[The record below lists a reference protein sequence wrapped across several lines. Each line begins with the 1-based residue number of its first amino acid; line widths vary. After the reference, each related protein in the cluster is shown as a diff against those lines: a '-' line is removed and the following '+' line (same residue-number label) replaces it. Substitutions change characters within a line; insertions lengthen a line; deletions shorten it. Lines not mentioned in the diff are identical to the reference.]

1 MRKIIKTKDLN
12 LTDTIEDYL
21 EKKLASLEKF
31 LSDFNQESIITE
43 IEVGRTTRHHQT
55 GDIFRA
61 EINLSINGKLFRV
74 ESERDDL
81 YAAIDEV
88 RDDLEQE
95 IRKFKTKKETIYIR
109 GARSLKKQFRL
120 SPLARFRTKK

>member
-31 LSDFNQESIITE
+31 LSDFNQESIIAE

-95 IRKFKTKKETIYIR
+95 IRKFKTKKDTIYIR
-109 GARSLKKQFRL
+109 GARSLKKRFRL